1 MANKSKLYTA
11 LIMMKSWYKLL
22 TCFKVIY
29 SAPTPAYLSSEKPDP
44 LVPFIRIY
52 GGWSIKTVDPCFHLF
67 QLVLISPNTSVPHSF
82 CVDRKNFTLFFIH
95 HGSNQTFVCIHFW
108 CCCHRTCCWSTC
120 SSPPNTTKTVSIC
133 FFPVSF

>member
-11 LIMMKSWYKLL
+11 LMKSWYKAL

-29 SAPTPAYLSSEKPDP
+29 SPPHPGLSELREAQSLGSLYQNLWRLE
-44 LVPFIRIY
+44 Y
-52 GGWSIKTVDPCFHLF
+52 KTVDPCFHLF
-67 QLVLISPNTSVPHSF
+67 QLGLNSPNTSLPHNF